1 MGMPIKNPQV
11 VADFYAQGY
20 RVSGI
25 FVATTHALPEVVH
38 DPSTNYLLIRDAY
51 LSPITDPAKIST
63 YYASS
68 LLVKSNLDFIMTTDP
83 KDGLRR
89 DQRFGMGN
97 HSFTLR
103 LTVPFFEIQGRLQTL
118 NRTFDPRVFLTSDAG
133 PFITLLDVTAHC
145 TFNPGVSYQGGVALI
160 SREKI
165 SFIGEQ
171 VEDEQDEGEDG
182 L

>member
-20 RVSGI
+20 RVSGT
-25 FVATTHALPEVVH
+25 FVATTHPLPEVVH
-38 DPSTNYLLIRDAY
+38 DPSTNFLLIREAY

-63 YYASS
+63 YYTST

-97 HSFTLR
+97 HSFNLR

-118 NRTFDPRVFLTSDAG
+118 SRVFDPRVFLSSNAG
-133 PFITLLDVTAHC
+133 SFITLLDVTAHC
-145 TFNPGVSYQGGVALI
+145 TFNPDVSYQGGVALI

-165 SFIGEQ
+165 SFLGEQ
-171 VEDEQDEGEDG
+171 TEDEDEEDEI
-182 L
+182 